1 MAFLKRKRPEMPR
14 DVVPFYHYTSD
25 EGLKGILK
33 DGKIQISD
41 PSRGDAIEGPGAYG
55 TKYPPSSRTKT
66 VAQNNWDNGWK
77 RAIEHGKMKNYIRC
91 EVPRKEVKE
100 CKGHGNNRGRG
111 GRPDGILVHP
121 HGIDL
126 SKYNTKIGRRG
137 EHTVSKAFPFDP
149 EAIRKAM
156 YPDSTQTRQPEP
168 ARGSYAGVLR
178 PPYPSQSTLSHSL
191 IDSDDEPH
199 HSGHNRAGNYYEA
212 FGDGSYRYENLDG
225 STYECDGSGQAVYTA
240 PDGAVTE
247 YTWAENS
254 GDGGYVHSDD
264 SGDGGFPVG
273 TCVVDDESDY
283 ADAAGDADDAGDH
296 YGDDSG
302 DGWDCGDDYDD
313 YGEDDDDW

>member
-1 MAFLKRKRPEMPR
+1 MPR

-264 SGDGGFPVG
+264 SGDG
-273 TCVVDDESDY
+273 
-283 ADAAGDADDAGDH
+283 
-296 YGDDSG
+296 
-302 DGWDCGDDYDD
+302 WDCGDDYDD